1 MIALETKGFISN
13 LDCSKAM
20 AVSQNQIAK
29 LTGFS
34 RSTVSRALA
43 NHPLISAQTK
53 KEVRAAA
60 KKLGYQTN
68 PLVSTLTAQIRKSRT
83 SPTVSTLGYITSFPL
98 NLDEHNHWTEFYHGA
113 REQAAELGYG
123 LDVIWRRQPGMT
135 TAKFNGILRA
145 RGIRGVIITPLP
157 DAMGHVTM
165 DFSRLAA
172 ATVGY
177 PLSKP
182 HIHHCSGW
190 HLQFMSLAL
199 RKIMKRGYN
208 RIGYAIFPDA
218 DRYASFSYSSRFLL
232 YQSTIPAK
240 QRVPLLVHPQ
250 EKRMPTLQEFQA
262 WYLKYQPE
270 VILCTGY
277 VVEEWMAQLGLKA
290 PKDLAYANL
299 SMIDK
304 GGAVSGIFERTRKV
318 GACAVDLVVEQLQQ
332 NNLGVPDVPKSI
344 HIEGEWVQGKT
355 L

>member
-1 MIALETKGFISN
+1 
-13 LDCSKAM
+13 M

-68 PLVSTLTAQIRKSRT
+68 PLVSTLTAQIRKSRI

-123 LDVIWRRQPGMT
+123 LDVIWRRQPRMT
-135 TAKFNGILRA
+135 AAKFNGILRT

-199 RKIMKRGYN
+199 RKIMKRGYT
-208 RIGYAIFPDA
+208 RI
-218 DRYASFSYSSRFLL
+218 
-232 YQSTIPAK
+232 
-240 QRVPLLVHPQ
+240 HPQ
-250 EKRMPTLQEFQA
+250 EKRAPTLQEFQA